1 MRQLLGILT
10 LSILTT
16 ACSAPGSLKV
26 EEDPSQPHNHQAWH
40 VERTTK
46 QYNQVEFIVDHT
58 AHNRNEILN
67 NLNTINAAVKQYEGD
82 KTKLAKSCIDLDG
95 SPKKYDTV
103 IERSGFLFKCDKEA
117 SYKWLSKKTY
127 ESFINSEISNLSM
140 FDSTKPDRNVILN
153 KLNSINAAVKQ
164 YEGDKTKLAESCI
177 AMDGSPKK
185 HDTLTEHFGIL
196 FKCDKEANYQW
207 LSKKTYDYFIDSA
220 SQ

>member
-26 EEDPSQPHNHQAWH
+26 EEDSSQPHNHQAWH

-46 QYNQVEFIVDHT
+46 QYNHEEFIVDRT

-82 KTKLAKSCIDLDG
+82 KTKLDKSCIDLDG
-95 SPKKYDTV
+95 SPKK
-103 IERSGFLFKCDKEA
+103 
-117 SYKWLSKKTY
+117 
-127 ESFINSEISNLSM
+127 
-140 FDSTKPDRNVILN
+140 
-153 KLNSINAAVKQ
+153 
-164 YEGDKTKLAESCI
+164 
-177 AMDGSPKK
+177 DG
-185 HDTLTEHFGIL
+185 TLTEHFGIL
-196 FKCDKEANYQW
+196 FKCDKKASYQW